1 MALFPA
7 ASWAVLACL
16 MGQGPPAVQ
25 APVHPLL
32 FPAELSTPRSA
43 IESFSFAAEGVRRN
57 VPGSM
62 IAALTMCEF
71 PDGIRPDEARNLVAM
86 LIEALDIISP
96 PFVKATTGVSGN
108 TTVIHT
114 LGNHRLS
121 LSKGADGKWRFDRA
135 TMAGLP
141 SLLQEMTRNWNQY
154 QAERGKLVDN
164 LGDPTQLFDS
174 FLERLVAEDYESA
187 SQCLDLG
194 RLPPE
199 NRKAEGARL
208 AWMLGLAIQRLGFV
222 FSQDVPVEPSRPP
235 YLWYAGL
242 EGFVLADR
250 ISVEGQQDRW
260 AFTSMC
266 VGQVR
271 DLYEK
276 VKDRPVD
283 PRWATL
289 KLVVKPLGDTTEMAA
304 PAGLDRNVSSP
315 RHLLQAFLRAMDDA
329 EHDDGF
335 LEKAA
340 GFLDL
345 SYLSS
350 DEAKRQG
357 PRLAEKLEVL
367 LRKIKPVLADID
379 DRWSSPPVTLAVR
392 ELRIRLV
399 KRADGRWAFAR
410 DSVMRIPAWYDAL
423 ASTERGPAELSSGRS
438 SPRET
443 FVTFLRAA
451 NDNQMAS
458 AALCLDLNGIPVSAR
473 ANLGPILA
481 AKLKLVIDRIG
492 RVYFH
497 EIPAEPDGPR
507 YLWHRGPLGRIALSR
522 RADQKDAGWRFTDGT
537 VEGLDHAIG
546 LMQDMGPAGD
556 LEGGPN
562 RKPGFLATPG
572 LWIRWHMPVAL
583 RWQQGFLA
591 AWQWIGLAMALLAL
605 RAAWLAIRSVLDPF
619 ALWAANLR
627 FGESGRMVRRD
638 LRGVRFFLLVLLAY
652 MMIPLLDLPVW
663 MAGTIYTFDKF
674 LLAGAVIW
682 AGIGVADFIRLA
694 SARRAESSRRKG
706 FQDLVVPF
714 VTRLF
719 KAVLVVGTLI
729 YLISAFDEGALMGR
743 FLAGLGVVGL
753 AISLAAQDSIKNLFA
768 TMLLFADK
776 SFAVGDKVVIAGMEG
791 TVEEVGFRST
801 RLRTADDSVLILPN
815 STVAGGTI
823 DNLAM
828 RIHRRVEMRFSLDP
842 GSPPGSLLELQRG
855 VRGVIAEMGNV
866 DPGRLEVALH
876 GISDQGVEMRVT
888 GYVKG
893 RGEQARLFR
902 QEAVLAILA
911 RAQELGLKIMTES

>member
-16 MGQGPPAVQ
+16 MGQGPPAGQV
-25 APVHPLL
+25 PVPPLL
-32 FPAELSTPRSA
+32 FPAQLSTPRSA

-57 VPGSM
+57 IPGSM
-62 IAALTMCEF
+62 IAALTMCDF

-96 PFVKATTGVSGN
+96 PFVKATTGVSGD
-108 TTVIHT
+108 TSVIHT
-114 LGNHRLS
+114 MGNHRLS
-121 LSKGADGKWRFDRA
+121 LSRGADGKWRFDRA

-141 SLLQEMTRNWNQY
+141 SLLQEMTRNWNQHE
-154 QAERGKLVDN
+154 AERGKLVDN
-164 LGDPTQLFDS
+164 LGDPTQLFDT
-174 FLERLVAEDYESA
+174 FMARLVAEDYESA
-187 SQCLDLG
+187 SQCLDLSQ
-194 RLPPE
+194 LPPE

-260 AFTSMC
+260 AFTAMC
-266 VGQVR
+266 VGQIR
-271 DLYEK
+271 TLYGK

-283 PRWATL
+283 PRWAAL
-289 KLVVKPLGDTTEMAA
+289 NLEIKPLGDTTEQDA
-304 PAGLDRNVSSP
+304 PPGLDRNVSSP
-315 RHLLQAFLRAMDDA
+315 RHLLQSFLRAMDDA

-340 GFLDL
+340 GLLDL

-350 DEAKRQG
+350 DEARRQG

-379 DRWSSPPVTLAVR
+379 ERWSSPPVTLADK

-399 KRADGRWAFAR
+399 KRTDGRWTFAR

-423 ASTERGPAELSSGRS
+423 AAAERGPAEFSAGRS

-451 NDNQMAS
+451 NENRLG
-458 AALCLDLNGIPVSAR
+458 AAAQCLDLNEIPVSAR
-473 ANLGPILA
+473 ANLGPVLA

-492 RVYFH
+492 RAYFH
-497 EIPAEPDGPR
+497 EIPAETDGPR
-507 YLWHRGPLGRIALSR
+507 YLWHRGPLGRIALAR

-537 VEGLDHAIG
+537 VAGLDQAIG

-556 LEGGPN
+556 LEGGVD
-562 RKPGFLATPG
+562 RKPRFLATPG

-583 RWQQGFLA
+583 RWQPGFLA
-591 AWQWIGLAMALLAL
+591 VWQWIGLAMALIAL
-605 RAAWLAIRSVLDPF
+605 GAAYTAMRFILDPV
-619 ALWAANLR
+619 AGWIVNL
-627 FGESGRMVRRD
+627 ETDSWRD
-638 LRGVRFFLLVLLAY
+638 KVQRELRGIRFFAMVLLAY
-652 MMIPLLDLPVW
+652 MMIPLLDLPVR
-663 MAGTIYTFDKF
+663 MAGAIYTFDKF

-682 AGIGVADFIRLA
+682 AGIGMADFIRLA
-694 SARRAESSRRKG
+694 SARRTESSRRKG
-706 FQDLVVPF
+706 FQDLVIPF
-714 VTRLF
+714 ICRLF
-719 KAVLVVGTLI
+719 KIVLVVGALI
-729 YLISAFDEGALMGR
+729 YLISSFDEGALMGR

-776 SFAVGDKVVIAGMEG
+776 SFAVGDKVVIAGLEG

-828 RIHRRVEMRFSLDP
+828 RVHQRVEMRFSLDP
-842 GSPPGSLLELQRG
+842 GSPPASLMELQRG
-855 VRGVIAEMGNV
+855 IRGVIGEWGNV
-866 DPGRLEVALH
+866 DLGRLEVSLH
-876 GISDQGVEMRVT
+876 GISEKGVDMRVSA
-888 GYVKG
+888 YVKDKA
-893 RGEQARLFR
+893 EKARAFR
-902 QEAVLAILA
+902 QEATLAILA
-911 RAQELGLKIMTES
+911 RAQELGLKIMTAA